1 MKKKEPLHNFLKM
14 GRKQVEVH
22 VVDENGNLIRK
33 WRRPN
38 RKFKKTRTNRMASE
52 SDLEWLENAIFKTA
66 LRHCW
71 EELDWR
77 PSRNG
82 LRVLKKNKMNPY

>member
-1 MKKKEPLHNFLKM
+1 
-14 GRKQVEVH
+14 
-22 VVDENGNLIRK
+22 
-33 WRRPN
+33 
-38 RKFKKTRTNRMASE
+38 MASE
-52 SDLEWLENAIFKTA
+52 SDLEWLENAIFNHGHPYRTELLNNVKLVEKASGWSAEATYLKTA